1 MGQQNARSID
11 ELTKENL
18 ELRKALSRFS
28 EQGTLDIQLAQQ
40 LLSGGTKA
48 VAALTEIEYFLER
61 KGKDKT
67 ACATRLK
74 TAIKT
79 VREFTASI
87 SPQLLMK
94 GGSDVI

>member
-1 MGQQNARSID
+1 MGQQTRSVE

-18 ELRKALSRFS
+18 ELRKALSQFS
-28 EQGTLDIQLAQQ
+28 EAGVIDLALAQQ
-40 LLSGGTKA
+40 LIGGGSKA
-48 VAALTEIEYFLER
+48 ASALVEVENLLVR

-67 ACATRLK
+67 VCGVRLK

-87 SPQLLMK
+87 SPQLLLK
-94 GGSDVI
+94 